1 MMDFKKVA
9 EERRSIRK
17 FKSDTIPKED
27 IKEMIRLGTLA
38 PSAHNTQKW
47 FFKVVYNK
55 ELNLKASKTVLAKI
69 NSIAEEYEIKET
81 LKGWR
86 FYSSFFNN
94 APVVIYVFHSPA
106 KGFLEDFVGD
116 KMNPHEIAKVSANPA
131 IQSVAGAIQ
140 NILLA
145 ATSMGYGGC
154 WMTAPNVA
162 AREIEKILGIAEEW
176 KLAAVI
182 PMGVPLEVPQPRPRK
197 PLDEVMEIVD

>member
-9 EERRSIRK
+9 EERRSTRK
-17 FKSDTIPKED
+17 FKSNSIPKED
-27 IKEMIRLGTLA
+27 IKEIIRIGTLA

-55 ELNLKASKTVLAKI
+55 EINTRASKTVLAKI
-69 NSIAEEYEIKET
+69 NSLVERYEVKESV
-81 LKGWR
+81 KGWR

-94 APVVIYVFHSPA
+94 APVVIYAFHSPA
-106 KGFLEDFVGD
+106 KGFLEDLVGD
-116 KMNPHEIAKVSANPA
+116 KMGPHEIAKVSANPG
-131 IQSVAGAIQ
+131 IQSIAGAIQ

-162 AREIEKILGIAEEW
+162 AREIEKVLGVVGEW

-182 PMGVPLEVPQPRPRK
+182 PVGVPLEVPQARPRK
-197 PLDEVMEIVD
+197 PLNEVMEIVE

>member
-1 MMDFKKVA
+1 MDFKKVA
-9 EERRSIRK
+9 EERRSTRK
-17 FKSDTIPKED
+17 FKSNSIPKED
-27 IKEMIRLGTLA
+27 IKEIIRIGTLA

-55 ELNLKASKTVLAKI
+55 EINTRASKTVLAKI
-69 NSIAEEYEIKET
+69 NSLVERYEVKESV
-81 LKGWR
+81 KGWR

-94 APVVIYVFHSPA
+94 APVVIYAFHSPA
-106 KGFLEDFVGD
+106 KGFLEDLVGD
-116 KMNPHEIAKVSANPA
+116 KMGPHEIAKVSANPG
-131 IQSVAGAIQ
+131 IQSIAGAIQ

-162 AREIEKILGIAEEW
+162 AREIEKVLGVVGEW

-182 PMGVPLEVPQPRPRK
+182 PVGVPLEVPQARPRK
-197 PLDEVMEIVD
+197 PLNEVMEIVE